1 MNNKQRKIQATFLA
15 TVLLLGSGLGMVSGN
30 VKAESATSATV
41 IVDEPFTDLNILTRT
56 KGSYSTDMVYTI

>member
-15 TVLLLGSGLGMVSGN
+15 TVLLLGSGLGMVSEK
-30 VKAESATSATV
+30 VKADSATSATV

-56 KGSYSTDMVYTI
+56 KGSYTADMVYTI

>member
-15 TVLLLGSGLGMVSGN
+15 TVLLLGSGLGMVSEN

-56 KGSYSTDMVYTI
+56 KGSYTADMVYTI